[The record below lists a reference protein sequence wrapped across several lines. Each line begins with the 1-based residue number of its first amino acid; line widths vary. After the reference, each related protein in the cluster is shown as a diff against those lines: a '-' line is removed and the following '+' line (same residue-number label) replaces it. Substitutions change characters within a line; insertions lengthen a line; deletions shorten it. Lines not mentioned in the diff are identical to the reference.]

1 MGCSC
6 LVGKGGNTR
15 PAATTSA
22 RPSSSR
28 CAHCGAGLA
37 VPRPGPGAAVTTV
50 RCALCHRMTRVD
62 RRGGRDLGGGGGGG
76 ALEAASSSWAP
87 AEASFLRR
95 DAPSGYPF
103 VPGRKRALLVGVSY
117 KGTSY
122 ELEGTVNDVDCMRR
136 LLGESFGFP
145 ANSILVL
152 TAGRGRPVEVADE
165 GEPAG
170 GDAVAGGRVRRRRLA
185 GVPLLRPRR
194 AEAGRERRRG
204 GRLQRGALPRGL
216 RAERQDPRRR
226 DQRDHRPAPRRRRE
240 APRHRGHVPQRH
252 HPGPPLPLPPLPD
265 GLLAVGE
272 PLPPP
277 GARQGH
283 QRRPRHLHQ
292 RLQRRSEI
300 RRQQRGG
307 GGGDRGDDV
316 QLHQGGGVGARDD
329 VRAAAGGDAGDDPG
343 GAAGERRPAAPPRP
357 PRLLRPQDD
366 PVRRRAG
373 AAALRVG
380 GVRHLQEAVSPVT
393 KRFSLF
399 PPRIRFYRAL
409 NLSAF
414 IHLPASE
421 IL

>member
-15 PAATTSA
+15 PAATMSA

-37 VPRPGPGAAVTTV
+37 VPRPGPGGAAAVTTV

-145 ANSILVL
+145 ADSILVL
-152 TAGRGRPVEVADE
+152 TEELGDGDPSRSPTRANLLAAMRWLEEGSDAGDSN
-165 GEPAG
+165 
-170 GDAVAGGRVRRRRLA
+170 

-240 APRHRGHVPQRH
+240 APRHRGHVPQWH

-300 RRQQRGG
+300 RGFSSEQAAAAAAIGAMTYSFIRAVESEPGTTYGRLLAAMRATIREGQQGSGVRRLLPGRLG
-307 GGGDRGDDV
+307 SFVRKMIPS
-316 QLHQGGGVGARDD
+316 GGVQ
-329 VRAAAGGDAGDDPG
+329 
-343 GAAGERRPAAPPRP
+343 E
-357 PRLLRPQDD
+357 PQ
-366 PVRRRAG
+366 
-373 AAALRVG
+373 LC
-380 GVRHLQEAVSPVT
+380 
-393 KRFSLF
+393 
-399 PPRIRFYRAL
+399 
-409 NLSAF
+409 
-414 IHLPASE
+414 ASE
-421 IL
+421 VFDIYRKPFLL